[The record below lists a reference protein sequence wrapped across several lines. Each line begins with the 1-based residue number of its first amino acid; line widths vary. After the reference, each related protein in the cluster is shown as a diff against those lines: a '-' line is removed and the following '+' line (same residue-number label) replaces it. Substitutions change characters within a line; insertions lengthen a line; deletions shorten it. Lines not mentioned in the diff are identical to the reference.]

1 MVLNTCIVDK
11 KDWIQIELEKR
22 QFVVYT
28 CTTM

>member
-11 KDWIQIELEKR
+11 KDWIQIELENQ